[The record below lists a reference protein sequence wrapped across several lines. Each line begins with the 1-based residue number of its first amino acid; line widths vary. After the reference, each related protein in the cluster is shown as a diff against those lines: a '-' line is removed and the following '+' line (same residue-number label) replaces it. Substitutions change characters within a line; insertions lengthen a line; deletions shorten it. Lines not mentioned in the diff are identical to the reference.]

1 MKIPVL
7 HIWCKC
13 AIVVLERG
21 YISKM
26 SLSIAFGKEKRKK
39 RFIAFCRE
47 VRPWYTLGYFISRC
61 I

>member
-39 RFIAFCRE
+39 K
-47 VRPWYTLGYFISRC
+47 VYC
-61 I
+61 ILQGS